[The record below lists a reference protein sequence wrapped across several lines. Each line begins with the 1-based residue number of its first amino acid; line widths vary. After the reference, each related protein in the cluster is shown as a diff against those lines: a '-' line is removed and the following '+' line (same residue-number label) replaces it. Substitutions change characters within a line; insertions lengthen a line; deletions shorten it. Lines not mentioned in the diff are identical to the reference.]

1 MISNRAAAV
10 ATAVAFCVGIL
21 GSLALRPA
29 GGSTAPKLFDESLG
43 KGDVA
48 RRLHWRLPISI
59 SSSTPILGEAPG
71 WVAEALAVASAGAMQ
86 IDVYDPGEI
95 VPAFSI
101 TDAVRDG
108 KVPAG
113 HVWLGYDQGKVP
125 ASVLLAATPFG
136 LEPWEYLAW
145 WHEGGG
151 AKLADAIYAKRT
163 IKPLLCGL
171 IGPETAGWFRKPIN
185 SLADIQGL
193 KIRFAGLGG
202 KVMERAGASVTMLP
216 GSEIYQALEKGAIDA
231 TEFSLPA
238 MDQALGFA
246 RVAKNNYFP
255 GWHQT
260 FTAVH
265 MVVNLDVWEAL
276 TPADQQMLQSACD
289 TGSLKSLAAS
299 EARQGPVISGF
310 KNQGVTAS
318 YLEHDILLELRRITR
333 EVVAEEALA
342 NDDFA
347 SVLESQQAFMRAY
360 APWKRL
366 GYLPRD
372 F

>member
-1 MISNRAAAV
+1 MLSNRAAGLAV
-10 ATAVAFCVGIL
+10 VVAFGVGIL
-21 GSLALRPA
+21 ASLALRPV
-29 GGSTAPKLFDESLG
+29 GGASPQTVDARGEPATQ
-43 KGDVA
+43 A

-59 SSSTPILGEAPG
+59 SSTTPILGQTPA
-71 WVAEALAVASAGAMQ
+71 WVAQALATASAGAMQ
-86 IDVYDPGEI
+86 LEVFDPGEL

-101 TDAVRDG
+101 TDAVRDD

-113 HVWLGYDQGKVP
+113 HTWLGYDQGKVP
-125 ASVLLAATPFG
+125 ASALLAATPFG
-136 LEPWEYLAW
+136 LEPWEYIAW

-151 AKLADAIYAKRT
+151 HALADGIYAKQN
-163 IKPLLCGL
+163 IKPLLCGV
-171 IGPETAGWFRKPIN
+171 IGPETAGWFREPIE
-185 SLADIQGL
+185 SLDDLNGL

-246 RVAKNNYFP
+246 RVAKHNYFP

-265 MVVNLDVWEAL
+265 MVVNLDRWQAL
-276 TPADQQMLQSACD
+276 DAADRQMLQSACD
-289 TGSLKSLAAS
+289 TGTVMSLAAS
-299 EARQGPVISGF
+299 EARQGPVIAGF
-310 KNQGVTAS
+310 AARGVTAR
-318 YLEHDILLELRRITR
+318 YLDEDILRELQRIAQD
-333 EVVAEEALA
+333 VMAEEAA
-342 NDDFA
+342 ADADFA
-347 SVLESQQAFMRAY
+347 AVLASQRAFSKAY
-360 APWKRL
+360 LPWKRL

>member
-1 MISNRAAAV
+1 MISNRAALIAV
-10 ATAVAFCVGIL
+10 LVAFFVGIL
-21 GSLALRPA
+21 GSLSLRPA
-29 GGSTAPKLFDESLG
+29 GVSVNAPSTSTGGGAET
-43 KGDVA
+43 V

-59 SSSTPILGEAPG
+59 SSTTPILGETPG
-71 WVAEALAVASAGAMQ
+71 WVADALFVASAGALQ
-86 IDVYDPGEI
+86 IDVFDPGEI

-101 TDAVRDG
+101 TDAVRDR

-113 HVWLGYDQGKVP
+113 HTWLGYDQGKVP
-125 ASVLLAATPFG
+125 ASALLAATPFG

-151 AKLADAIYAKRT
+151 AQLADAIYAKRT
-163 IKPLLCGL
+163 IKPLLCGI

-185 SLADIQGL
+185 TLEDLEGL

-202 KVMERAGASVTMLP
+202 KVMERVGASVTMLP

-238 MDQALGFA
+238 MDQSLGFA

-265 MVVNLDVWEAL
+265 MVVNLQVWEAL
-276 TPADQQMLQSACD
+276 PPADQQMLQSACD
-289 TGSLKSLAAS
+289 TGSVKSLAAS

-310 KNQGVTAS
+310 EALGVNAS
-318 YLEHDILLELRRITR
+318 YLDREILLELRRVTQV
-333 EVVAEEALA
+333 VVAEEAQK
-342 NDDFA
+342 NEDFA
-347 SVLESQQAFMRAY
+347 LVLESQRAFLEAY